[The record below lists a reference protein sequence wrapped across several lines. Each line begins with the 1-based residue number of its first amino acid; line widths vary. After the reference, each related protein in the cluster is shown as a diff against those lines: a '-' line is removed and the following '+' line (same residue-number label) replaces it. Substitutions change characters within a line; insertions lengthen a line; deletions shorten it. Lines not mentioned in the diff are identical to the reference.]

1 MTTDVELYFNSSYN
15 GFTTIGKIEEY
26 LEEYR
31 LAAVSQSDELEWN
44 EVILYAVLAYD
55 TETGRMDSADF
66 MLLRMPY
73 SRYAELCDRLSGFC
87 RLFFAGRK

>member
-1 MTTDVELYFNSSYN
+1 MTTNVELFLNSSYN
-15 GFTTIGKIEEY
+15 GFTTISKIEKY

-31 LAAVSQSDELEWN
+31 TAAVSQSDEIEWN

-73 SRYAELCDRLSGFC
+73 NRYAELCERLSGFC

>member
-1 MTTDVELYFNSSYN
+1 MTTDIELYFNSSYN

-31 LAAVSQSDELEWN
+31 LAAASQSDELEWN
-44 EVILYAVLAYD
+44 EIILYAVLAYD
-55 TETGRMDSADF
+55 TQTGRMDSADF

-87 RLFFAGRK
+87 RLFFSGRK

>member
-1 MTTDVELYFNSSYN
+1 MTRNVELFFNSSYN
-15 GFTTIGKIEEY
+15 GFTTISKIEKH
-26 LEEYR
+26 LKEYR
-31 LAAVSQSDELEWN
+31 TAAVSLSDGLEWN

-66 MLLRMPY
+66 MLLKMPY
-73 SRYAELCDRLSGFC
+73 NRYAELCERLSGFC